1 MNNQIHHKLKQ
12 GIKGQRR
19 GIFLLSLVL
28 IMILLSSCS
37 LPLDEILG
45 ESGEQVGT
53 SVARTVAA
61 QSKGEESAQDSQAPA
76 DTETP
81 APAPSATAT
90 RGPTDT
96 VTQPPTATLTPTPE
110 DVLVNVTGDT
120 FCRTGP
126 GSVYDQQSILNTD
139 QTSEILAKDPTGS
152 FWYINNPDSEGEC
165 WIWGNY
171 ATPQGPTDQLP
182 VYTPPPSPTPSLNF
196 SADLHSWDG
205 VAGGVYLWFVIKNTG
220 GVPLESVTTTVKSKW
235 TTGGGT
241 VKNQTVTSTY
251 NKFADKS
258 LPIPPNLNNAAPGD
272 TVYTSSDRNNTITS
286 SSIQVT
292 MTICSQDN
300 LNGECLTR
308 NFTAN
313 YP

>member
-1 MNNQIHHKLKQ
+1 MHNRVARELIH
-12 GIKGQRR
+12 GIHRRIR
-19 GIFLLSLVL
+19 GISLLSVVL
-28 IMILLSSCS
+28 IMIFLSSCS
-37 LPLDEILG
+37 LPLDEVLG

-53 SVARTVAA
+53 SVAQTVDA
-61 QSKGEESAQDSQAPA
+61 QSKGGEPDPDSQSTT
-76 DTETP
+76 DTNTP
-81 APAPSATAT
+81 SPVPSATAT
-90 RGPTDT
+90 QGPTDT
-96 VTQPPTATLTPTPE
+96 ATQPPTATLTPTPE
-110 DVLVNVTGDT
+110 AVMVGVTGDT
-120 FCRTGP
+120 FCRSGP

-139 QTSEILAKDPTGS
+139 QTAEIVAQDPTGS
-152 FWYINNPDSEGEC
+152 FWYISDPDGEGEC

-171 ATPQGPTDQLP
+171 ATPEGPTDQLP

-220 GVPLESVTTTVKSKW
+220 GVALESVTTTVKSEW

-258 LPIPPNLNNAAPGD
+258 LPVPPNLNNAAPGA
-272 TVYTSSDRNNTITS
+272 TVYTVSDRNNTITS
-286 SSIQVT
+286 STVQVT

-308 NFTAN
+308 NFNVN

>member
-1 MNNQIHHKLKQ
+1 MSNRFHRKLMRGIHRRMQ
-12 GIKGQRR
+12 GISLLTVVFMV
-19 GIFLLSLVL
+19 IF
-28 IMILLSSCS
+28 LSSCS
-37 LPLDEILG
+37 LPLDEFLG

-61 QSKGEESAQDSQAPA
+61 RSKGEEPDSDSQAPA

-81 APAPSATAT
+81 SPALSATAT
-90 RGPTDT
+90 PGPTDT
-96 VTQPPTATLTPTPE
+96 ATQPPTATLTSTPE
-110 DVLVNVTGDT
+110 IVRVGVSGDT

-126 GSVYDQQSILNTD
+126 GNMYDQESILNTD
-139 QTSEILAKDPTGS
+139 QTAEIVAKDPTGS
-152 FWYINNPDSEGEC
+152 FWYISNPDGDGEC

-171 ATPQGPTDQLP
+171 ATPEGSTDQLP
-182 VYTPPPSPTPSLNF
+182 VYTPPPTPTPSLNF
-196 SADLHSWDG
+196 SADYHSRDG

-235 TTGGGT
+235 TTGGGI
-241 VKNQTVTSTY
+241 VKKQSVTSTY

-272 TVYTSSDRNNTITS
+272 TVYTSSDRNATITS
-286 SSIQVT
+286 SKIQVT

-308 NFTAN
+308 NFIVN